1 MTNRTMKL
9 AVAAV
14 VALAAILGLS
24 LFVGDG
30 AGRTYARVVDQL
42 HNAHTLTFGVITR
55 TGVESMPTVRVDYAY
70 RDTGQ
75 IRTTTADGYITVLET
90 TAAGA
95 RGISLVPPT
104 KSYIVF
110 EVTGAPKDT
119 ANDPWA
125 TVERLRA
132 LPTEASERLGR
143 REMDGRMLDGFV
155 AREDDATTTVWVDP
169 QNSQLVRAEVEF
181 ANAPGMSMTLTD
193 FQFDVVLDDSFFSL
207 QPPAEYTPVQVA
219 ANASQVTEQDFI
231 AFLRLW
237 TQWTVDASFP
247 PNVSGVELAKVTV
260 QMAREGKFVGP
271 YVPAVGEKQQADIM
285 YRGMVFVTVLPA
297 ATWRYA
303 GQNVHFGD
311 PTVPIFWYQPA
322 SAPTYRV
329 IYADLHV
336 ADVPPQ
342 SLPK

>member
-1 MTNRTMKL
+1 
-9 AVAAV
+9 
-14 VALAAILGLS
+14 
-24 LFVGDG
+24 
-30 AGRTYARVVDQL
+30 
-42 HNAHTLTFGVITR
+42 
-55 TGVESMPTVRVDYAY
+55 
-70 RDTGQ
+70 
-75 IRTTTADGYITVLET
+75 
-90 TAAGA
+90 
-95 RGISLVPPT
+95 
-104 KSYIVF
+104 
-110 EVTGAPKDT
+110 
-119 ANDPWA
+119 
-125 TVERLRA
+125 
-132 LPTEASERLGR
+132 
-143 REMDGRMLDGFV
+143 MDGRMLDGFV